1 MVCEP
6 VSVYHELP
14 GQRLSGLAT
23 RIAQMRGSPIE
34 TIGAADLLLR
44 DADGAY
50 LRILEADQTVYLHPR
65 TTRPAGPAIEV
76 GSDTLP
82 DVVLE
87 VDNTTDVRRGKL
99 ALYESWGFPEVW
111 VEVPEQAS
119 PSRPAGLRPGLTIH
133 LLESGR
139 FRPAASS
146 RAFPGWTAQ
155 EIHQA
160 LNEREVSYVTMAA
173 LRRVG
178 RTLGAAVGTGPDND
192 PLLRAERLQS
202 HAKGRAEGHAEGH
215 AEGRAE
221 GHAEGRAEG
230 HAEGRAEGHAEGRA
244 EGHAEGRAEGHA
256 EGRAEG
262 HAEGRAEGHAE
273 GRAEGHAEGRAE
285 GHAEGRAEGHAEG
298 RAEGH
303 AEGRAEGHAEGRAEG
318 HAEGRA
324 EGHAEG
330 RAEGRT
336 EALVE
341 TQRDAVLQVLQVL
354 KLRGLPVS
362 ATFPRRLVEFKAVST
377 ATLVQAALDCRDEA
391 DFLRLLRQQQ
401 H

>member
-1 MVCEP
+1 MRISRAEIADCERRIEYWDAATEVAMVCDP

-133 LLESGR
+133 LLAGGG
-139 FRPAASS
+139 FRPASSS

-155 EIHQA
+155 EIHRA
-160 LNEREVSYVTMAA
+160 LNE
-173 LRRVG
+173 
-178 RTLGAAVGTGPDND
+178 
-192 PLLRAERLQS
+192 AELS
-202 HAKGRAEGHAEGH
+202 
-215 AEGRAE
+215 
-221 GHAEGRAEG
+221 
-230 HAEGRAEGHAEGRA
+230 
-244 EGHAEGRAEGHA
+244 
-256 EGRAEG
+256 
-262 HAEGRAEGHAE
+262 
-273 GRAEGHAEGRAE
+273 
-285 GHAEGRAEGHAEG
+285 
-298 RAEGH
+298 
-303 AEGRAEGHAEGRAEG
+303 
-318 HAEGRA
+318 
-324 EGHAEG
+324 
-330 RAEGRT
+330 
-336 EALVE
+336 
-341 TQRDAVLQVLQVL
+341 D
-354 KLRGLPVS
+354 
-362 ATFPRRLVEFKAVST
+362 
-377 ATLVQAALDCRDEA
+377 ATL
-391 DFLRLLRQQQ
+391 RLCGEWGARWVSPRVPARMTTRCCAPSVRKLG
-401 H
+401 

>member
-1 MVCEP
+1 M
-6 VSVYHELP
+6 
-14 GQRLSGLAT
+14 
-23 RIAQMRGSPIE
+23 
-34 TIGAADLLLR
+34 
-44 DADGAY
+44 
-50 LRILEADQTVYLHPR
+50 
-65 TTRPAGPAIEV
+65 

-111 VEVPEQAS
+111 VEVPDESS

-133 LLESGR
+133 LLEGGR
-139 FRPAASS
+139 FRTASSS
-146 RAFPGWTAQ
+146 RAIPSWTAQ
-155 EIHQA
+155 EIDLA

-178 RTLGAAVGTGPDND
+178 RTLGAAVGTGPDDD
-192 PLLRAERLQS
+192 PLLREERLQS
-202 HAKGRAEGHAEGH
+202 R
-215 AEGRAE
+215 
-221 GHAEGRAEG
+221 
-230 HAEGRAEGHAEGRA
+230 
-244 EGHAEGRAEGHA
+244 
-256 EGRAEG
+256 
-262 HAEGRAEGHAE
+262 
-273 GRAEGHAEGRAE
+273 
-285 GHAEGRAEGHAEG
+285 
-298 RAEGH
+298 
-303 AEGRAEGHAEGRAEG
+303 
-318 HAEGRA
+318 AEGRA

-341 TQRDAVLQVLQVL
+341 TQREVVLKVL

-362 ATFPRRLVEFKAVST
+362 AAFPRRLVEFKAVST

-391 DFLRLLRQQQ
+391 DFLRLLRQEQ